1 MHSIYV
7 KKRSDWR
14 ISSTSGLFHL
24 TKSEVQNRHV
34 ACSKVFGSLFVRR
47 KLRST
52 EMEANLS
59 QAAPLYHPSSLG
71 RFLVFLFYVSPA
83 FYETIHVFHCTQK
96 YNASIRY
103 MYYEL
108 NKKKLHCLSLYNC
121 DSWFFSLFCQIILV
135 TCSVLIGQ
143 TMSWSFHT
151 WRHFGW
157 LTEVAV
163 TTGRRKR
170 LSIIQSLYYK
180 NVYFK

>member
-1 MHSIYV
+1 MYQMHSIYV

-14 ISSTSGLFHL
+14 ISSTSGIFHL

-121 DSWFFSLFCQIILV
+121 DSWDHLILFLILPNYPGYMFFANRSNN
-135 TCSVLIGQ
+135 VLIF
-143 TMSWSFHT
+143 SYLKALRLANRS
-151 WRHFGW
+151 RCYN
-157 LTEVAV
+157 
-163 TTGRRKR
+163 RK
-170 LSIIQSLYYK
+170 K
-180 NVYFK
+180 KKT